1 VTSRRFVLVP
11 LLELDPA
18 LALPDG
24 TRLDDALEALGPGQ
38 SVERVGSL

>member
-1 VTSRRFVLVP
+1 MLLP

-24 TRLDDALEALGPGQ
+24 TRLRDALEALGEGQ
-38 SVERVGSL
+38 EARRFAAPPPLPR